1 MPLAL
6 NIGDQFWLKEPTP
19 GAGIGIAAGGED
31 SCYYSLGNFI
41 SCVLPNIY
49 VVSGLI
55 LFFLLIFGGLSY
67 IVSAGKGD
75 QEGAKKGQQTITA
88 ALLGFVLIFA
98 SWWLLEIIKIVT
110 GVDIFSGIWGV

>member
-1 MPLAL
+1 MKLAAL
-6 NIGDQFWLKEPTP
+6 DIGQQFWLKEPTP
-19 GAGIGIAAGGED
+19 GAGIGIAVGGED

-49 VVSGLI
+49 VFSGVI
-55 LFFLLIFGGLSY
+55 LFFLLIFGGLSF

-88 ALLGFVLIFA
+88 ALLGFLLIFA
-98 SWWLLEIIKIVT
+98 SWWILEIIKIVT
-110 GVDIFSGIWGV
+110 GIDIFGGWV